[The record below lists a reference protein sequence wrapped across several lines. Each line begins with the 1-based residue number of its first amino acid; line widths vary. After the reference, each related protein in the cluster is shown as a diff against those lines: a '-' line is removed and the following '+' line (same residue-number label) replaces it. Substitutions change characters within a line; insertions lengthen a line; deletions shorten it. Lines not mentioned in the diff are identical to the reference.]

1 MPRKQPKFNI
11 IKNDI
16 ITDIRNGVLK
26 PGDKVD
32 SESKLKQKYGV
43 SAITVRKAFSELIN
57 DGYLVGVQG
66 LGTFVTKKQMVRNL
80 SSISFSDEL
89 IQQGYE
95 VGMLV
100 DSIEEITD
108 EKIAEILQIDKD
120 DKIIE
125 VKRVR
130 LANNEPVAYHI
141 SYMSANR
148 VSVEQCEDIR
158 KTRSLYETLEK
169 CGIVISSVIEN
180 YSVKEINDSNI
191 CDSLKVKKGYPS
203 FYVKRMGYDEMDEI
217 VEYARTYFNKD
228 WYSVTVNI
236 KAK

>member
-1 MPRKQPKFNI
+1 MEGKQTKFVI

-16 ITDIRNGVLK
+16 IQAIKSGVLK

-32 SESKLKQKYGV
+32 SESKLKKKYGV
-43 SAITVRKAFSELIN
+43 STITVRKAFSELIN

-66 LGTFVTKKQMVRNL
+66 LGTFVTKIQMVRSL
-80 SSISFSDEL
+80 TSISFSEEL
-89 IQQGYE
+89 RQQGYE
-95 VGMLV
+95 VGMLI

-108 EKIAEILQIDKD
+108 KEIAEKLVIDAD
-120 DKIIE
+120 TPLLC

-141 SYMSANR
+141 SYIATTLLSM
-148 VSVEQCEDIR
+148 EQCEDI
-158 KTRSLYETLEK
+158 KTSRSLYETLNK
-169 CGIVISSVIEN
+169 YGIYPDAVIET
-180 YSVKEINDSNI
+180 YSVREINDANI
-191 CDSLKVKKGYPS
+191 SQQLNVKKGYPS
-203 FYVKRMGYDEMDEI
+203 FFVKRFTYNAKDEVI
-217 VEYARTYFNKD
+217 EYANTYFNKD